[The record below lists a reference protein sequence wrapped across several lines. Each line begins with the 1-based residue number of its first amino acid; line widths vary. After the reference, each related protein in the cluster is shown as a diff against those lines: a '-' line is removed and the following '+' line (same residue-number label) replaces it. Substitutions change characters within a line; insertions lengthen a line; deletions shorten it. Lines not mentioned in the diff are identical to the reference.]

1 MSNLKQQAELA
12 AARVDAESVGIDP
25 FTIITILT
33 QVLPLIVSCWNRNDE
48 PNAEMSATNF
58 VRYYEGHPEQA
69 LRRTARR
76 IRAEADAPMS
86 KEQSFAL
93 ARAVIDQALEA
104 SPAEVKACCME
115 AKSAS

>member
-1 MSNLKQQAELA
+1 VSSITQQAELA
-12 AARVDAESVGIDP
+12 AARVDAEAVGFDP
-25 FTIITILT
+25 ITIITILT

-58 VRYYEGHPEQA
+58 VRYYQGHPEQA

-76 IRAEADAPMS
+76 IRAEADTPMS

-104 SPAEVKACCME
+104 SPAEVKACCRE
-115 AKSAS
+115 ANAA